1 MDIESFLERW
11 LREPRTSRDPQIAV
25 PQGSRKPSGPSSTH
39 RFPWYGQ
46 GMAEEKPSF
55 LYKNVLL
62 RCVKPYPTARNHVYT
77 GKLLGYDG
85 HFVTIDGIVLHF
97 GHPTV
102 DDPTGG
108 LTRSGRS
115 VRWVALQR
123 IEYIREL
130 PKGVDPFSPE
140 NIKVGSQGSLELTA
154 LTRPD
159 LLPE

>member
-1 MDIESFLERW
+1 MAEDKGSFLNR
-11 LREPRTSRDPQIAV
+11 
-25 PQGSRKPSGPSSTH
+25 
-39 RFPWYGQ
+39 
-46 GMAEEKPSF
+46 
-55 LYKNVLL
+55 NVLL
-62 RCVKPYPTARNHVYT
+62 RCVKPYPQARNHVYT
-77 GKLLGYDG
+77 GRVLSYDG

-97 GHPTV
+97 GHPSV

-108 LTRSGRS
+108 LTRSPRS

-130 PKGVDPFSPE
+130 PKGVNPFEPE
-140 NIKVGSQGSLELTA
+140 DIKVGSSGALEINA

>member
-1 MDIESFLERW
+1 
-11 LREPRTSRDPQIAV
+11 
-25 PQGSRKPSGPSSTH
+25 
-39 RFPWYGQ
+39 
-46 GMAEEKPSF
+46 MAEAMPSF
-55 LYKNVLL
+55 LNRNVLM

-97 GHPTV
+97 GHPSV

-108 LTRSGRS
+108 LTRSPRA

-130 PKGVDPFSPE
+130 PKDIDVFEPAHV
-140 NIKVGSQGSLELTA
+140 KVGSQGSLEIDA
-154 LTRPD
+154 LSRPD

>member
-1 MDIESFLERW
+1 
-11 LREPRTSRDPQIAV
+11 
-25 PQGSRKPSGPSSTH
+25 
-39 RFPWYGQ
+39 
-46 GMAEEKPSF
+46 MAEAMPSF
-55 LYKNVLL
+55 LNRNVLM

-97 GHPTV
+97 GHPSV

-108 LTRSGRS
+108 LTRSPRA

-130 PKGVDPFSPE
+130 PKDVDVFEPA
-140 NIKVGSQGSLELTA
+140 NVKVGSQGSLELDA
-154 LTRPD
+154 LARPD

>member
-1 MDIESFLERW
+1 
-11 LREPRTSRDPQIAV
+11 
-25 PQGSRKPSGPSSTH
+25 
-39 RFPWYGQ
+39 
-46 GMAEEKPSF
+46 MAEAMPSF
-55 LYKNVLL
+55 VNRNVMM

-97 GHPTV
+97 GHPSV

-108 LTRSGRS
+108 LTRSPRA

-130 PKGVDPFSPE
+130 PQDIDVFEPA
-140 NIKVGSQGSLELTA
+140 NVKVGSQGSLEIDA
-154 LTRPD
+154 LSRPD

>member
-1 MDIESFLERW
+1 MQSLGK
-11 LREPRTSRDPQIAV
+11 PRRAPW
-25 PQGSRKPSGPSSTH
+25 PPRL
-39 RFPWYGQ
+39 PWYRPRMPEQ
-46 GMAEEKPSF
+46 QPSF
-55 LYKNVLL
+55 LNCNVLM

-108 LTRSGRS
+108 LTGSPRA

-130 PKGVDPFSPE
+130 PENVDPFAPE
-140 NIKVGSQGSLELTA
+140 NIKVGSQGSLEINA
-154 LTRPD
+154 SARPD